1 MKAHKIRYGKYLHLF
16 LSVIWLSF
24 VSTQDCKVNGPVQDL
39 FVDRIGQRSFQVSW
53 RAPEGVVECVLE
65 YSICVHVTGMEEE
78 FCETQ
83 NPYRTSWSST
93 KGVLPCT
100 NYTVIVA
107 AIDSNSNR
115 SDNAS
120 VTLQTNGPGPVANL
134 SLTAVDSVSATVA
147 WDAPEE
153 NPSCTSLY
161 NLCISENG
169 TDEETCIKQDGSK
182 LNWENISPLQPC
194 TEYRIEVTPIDF
206 NGELTEGSSIML
218 LTVNVL
224 PNTTEYNV
232 TNLLACTNYDII
244 VKSLGSS
251 IQESRN
257 TTVTSYT
264 DVQDFP
270 GPVKNLAAVVTYDP
284 IFGVA
289 TLGAEWVA
297 PEDLTCIQHFRA
309 CNTKLESGEETCV
322 QVDSSVT
329 QLSIGTSIDYCSNY
343 NLVITSLDGNGKS
356 YGEAAVQVATYNLAS
371 VSNLSVSSISSNTA
385 QVTWERPADLE
396 ACVDNYVVC
405 LKNDVTQEVVCDSQ
419 TGSYTQWYSGPTLS
433 ACTNYTVQVK
443 AQDYS
448 NNMGGNATL
457 TFFTAPD
464 NVPYM
469 YLVSKS
475 AHSALVSWQASENSL
490 CLHQYTLCWK
500 IRDDSNGDY
509 DCDVT
514 PSTLDEY
521 NVTGLDACTD
531 YAVLIR
537 SVGYNNLTSRDYS
550 IHLKTEFEEP
560 SLMSDI
566 AITSSTAHSMRIQW
580 ETITNSSSCV
590 SLYIVCFGDIGSD
603 EQICT
608 SQPTYSWMWSS
619 GDVLAACSTYNV
631 SLRAQY
637 QDQQFYLGNIV
648 HMLGPEEVQNLTLE
662 SRTISSLQISWGIPQ
677 DNLECVEQQ
686 IISWCYNDPYDEYW
700 QTCSPTSNTS
710 VNVNTDISIYNITDL
725 LECSQYFIT
734 VTSVTAKGIM
744 AHNVTTKL
752 YTVSHKVKYGFGN
765 QINLCRNRGL
775 NPRPPAQKSD
785 TLPLDHQ
792 VVNETE
798 ETCTLVKETFTTLED
813 LAENSQYTVTVST
826 IGSDGSE
833 SPSVHILLNLT

>member
-419 TGSYTQWYSGPTLS
+419 TGSYTQWYS
-433 ACTNYTVQVK
+433 
-443 AQDYS
+443 
-448 NNMGGNATL
+448 
-457 TFFTAPD
+457 APD

-490 CLHQYTLCWK
+490 CLHQYILCWK

-531 YAVLIR
+531 YAVLVR

-725 LECSQYFIT
+725 LECSQYSIT
-734 VTSVTAKGIM
+734 
-744 AHNVTTKL
+744 
-752 YTVSHKVKYGFGN
+752 
-765 QINLCRNRGL
+765 
-775 NPRPPAQKSD
+775 
-785 TLPLDHQ
+785 

>member
-1 MKAHKIRYGKYLHLF
+1 MGGLVTNFTMIDSGYKYL
-16 LSVIWLSF
+16 
-24 VSTQDCKVNGPVQDL
+24 T
-39 FVDRIGQRSFQVSW
+39 VSW
-53 RAPEGVVECVLE
+53 DISIPTDSCVEE
-65 YSICVHVTGMEEE
+65 YKISWCLSSSQE
-78 FCETQ
+78 CPSR
-83 NPYRTSWSST
+83 PY
-93 KGVLPCT
+93 
-100 NYTVIVA
+100 YTIPA
-107 AIDSNSNR
+107 
-115 SDNAS
+115 
-120 VTLQTNGPGPVANL
+120 
-134 SLTAVDSVSATVA
+134 
-147 WDAPEE
+147 
-153 NPSCTSLY
+153 
-161 NLCISENG
+161 
-169 TDEETCIKQDGSK
+169 
-182 LNWENISPLQPC
+182 
-194 TEYRIEVTPIDF
+194 
-206 NGELTEGSSIML
+206 
-218 LTVNVL
+218 
-224 PNTTEYNV
+224 
-232 TNLLACTNYDII
+232 
-244 VKSLGSS
+244 
-251 IQESRN
+251 N
-257 TTVTSYT
+257 TTVLNITGLNTCMTYN
-264 DVQDFP
+264 VF
-270 GPVKNLAAVVTYDP
+270 VTA
-284 IFGVA
+284 IGNGG
-289 TLGAEWVA
+289 LGS
-297 PEDLTCIQHFRA
+297 
-309 CNTKLESGEETCV
+309 LESN
-322 QVDSSVT
+322 
-329 QLSIGTSIDYCSNY
+329 IFA
-343 NLVITSLDGNGKS
+343 KS
-356 YGEAAVQVATYNLAS
+356 GGGDNLAS
-371 VSNLSVSSISSNTA
+371 VSNLSISSISSNTA
-385 QVTWERPADLE
+385 QVAWERPADLE

-448 NNMGGNATL
+448 NKMGGNATL

-531 YAVLIR
+531 YTVLVR

-550 IHLKTEFEEP
+550 IHFKTEFEVSLLYPSHGSGCVVACVCVPFDGERSRSDLARLEP

-580 ETITNSSSCV
+580 ETITNSSACV

-648 HMLGPEEVQNLTLE
+648 HMMGPEEVQNLTLE

-686 IISWCYNDPYDEYW
+686 IISWCYIDPYDEYW
-700 QTCSPTSNTS
+700 ETCSPTSNTS

-725 LECSQYFIT
+725 LECSQYSIT

-752 YTVSHKVKYGFGN
+752 YTVSHSVEFSDATTRSVADPTSKS
-765 QINLCRNRGL
+765 RERGIKTSSFS
-775 NPRPPAQKSD
+775 PPLASGAAALHSGVAKLRRRRGRIENDRYSAQGRHYLK
-785 TLPLDHQ
+785 
-792 VVNETE
+792 
-798 ETCTLVKETFTTLED
+798 
-813 LAENSQYTVTVST
+813 LAPYEAA
-826 IGSDGSE
+826 I
-833 SPSVHILLNLT
+833 ILLLHRLDPTVATNLLQLTCPPFLPPVPPPLQFDSLFINYSLASRLYTPLENRENVSVGRFHRVT